1 MTTTTNPTPIDTMN
15 TEFGQPSPAERA
27 AVGALLLLPL
37 GDVLDVLALLADDD
51 PGDPKVR
58 FVLRMVREV
67 ATAGDRPDAAAVW
80 RHAQATGAVR
90 TTRLGLLAATLADL
104 SNAETVPIPLA
115 ARANAHAAVQA
126 AVRRRVVEAADRLR
140 QAADDADVDTLP
152 TVAGAELAAVAAAC
166 RRLTHPPVPTP
177 REYVVPDPP
186 VRPTLVTTSWEARS

>member
-90 TTRLGLLAATLADL
+90 TTRLGALGALLAELTNAD
-104 SNAETVPIPLA
+104 TVPVPLS
-115 ARANAHAAVQA
+115 ARANATAVVEA

-140 QAADDADVDTLP
+140 QAADVADAATLP
-152 TVAGAELAAVAAAC
+152 EVAGA
-166 RRLTHPPVPTP
+166 
-177 REYVVPDPP
+177 
-186 VRPTLVTTSWEARS
+186 